1 MGFEFYY
8 RSTRPV
14 MPAEA
19 LTIKQAADELTR
31 GHTWLCS
38 EPLIL
43 SSCKEDGHLEGGSK
57 PTFQPRPDD
66 AASAELE
73 GLPDGTILDL
83 IKILRQLSESHDIDW
98 EISHDYSEGPIGFIR
113 SGVCDSAVLTQA
125 EGFASAIEML
135 GDTMDE
141 FDQPS
146 NIPRASSPTGQTGWD
161 NEDDGP
167 PILKFR
173 PSRQ

>member
-19 LTIKQAADELTR
+19 LTIKQAADELIR
-31 GHTWLCS
+31 GHTWLSC

-57 PTFQPRPDD
+57 PTFQPHPDD
-66 AASAELE
+66 AASAAKE

-83 IKILRQLSESHDIDW
+83 INILRQLSESHDIDW

-125 EGFASAIEML
+125 EGLASAIEML
-135 GDTMDE
+135 GDTLGE
-141 FDQPS
+141 FDQP
-146 NIPRASSPTGQTGWD
+146 NYLPRKSSPSRQTDWD
-161 NEDDGP
+161 DDDGP
-167 PILKFR
+167 PILKFKPR
-173 PSRQ
+173 G